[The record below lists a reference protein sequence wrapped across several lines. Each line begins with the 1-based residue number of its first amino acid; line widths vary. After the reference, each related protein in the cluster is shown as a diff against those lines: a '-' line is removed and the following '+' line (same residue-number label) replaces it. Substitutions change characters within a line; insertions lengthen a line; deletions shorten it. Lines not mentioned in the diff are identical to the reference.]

1 MASRA
6 NTLLACL
13 ALAALVFAFDCYIV
27 HGAVGAF
34 YVAVVL
40 LTSWTPQRWAA
51 PISAAACSVLI
62 VAGAIVSPDAEQLS
76 YILTNRVASL
86 FAVWVTAY
94 AVFRWGRS
102 RDDLAILNRE
112 LEERVEQR
120 TVDARQRAGELADA
134 NLLLESEV
142 LQREKAEAHARDS
155 QAVYASLVEDLPI
168 PIIRKDT
175 DGKFVFANRAFC
187 SWVGRSFDEIHDH
200 TDFDFAPAHLAEK
213 YRRDDQSVID
223 TGELF
228 LDVERNKHGGK
239 VNWVHVIKTPAR
251 DGEGNIVGTQA
262 IFWDVTAKREAE
274 ERVRESEALYHSLVD
289 TLPLCLLRKRDT
301 GEYTFVNKR
310 WCEFFSIEPEELLG
324 KTDFDF
330 FPPDLAQVYRDGDRH
345 VLDTGEVY
353 EDVEEITLPSGQSR
367 KIAVIK
373 SPVRGAEDNVMGV
386 QIILRDVTDELRLA
400 ADLKRSEQRLQALL
414 DNTSA
419 IVYIKDAIGKYL
431 LINREYEKLFGVR
444 NDEAIGKSDYDLFPR
459 EFADAFRK
467 VDQQVLELGRSM
479 ELEEVAPQR
488 DGMHTYVSSK
498 FPLRND
504 DGEVFAVGGISTDI
518 TSLKRTEQQLR
529 ESQQRLNLALTS
541 AEIGAWSWDLETG
554 DLFWDDRMHDIFG
567 LRRDTFGG
575 THAAFLSHLH
585 EADAGR
591 TEEALAR
598 CIDHPDED
606 LDVDF
611 RVRWPEGTLR
621 DVTCRG
627 AALRDDQGK
636 TVRVTGVCLDISERK
651 LAEQQLKKYAKRLE
665 STNRELEEF
674 AYIVSHDLQEPLRT
688 LQFFSDSLQ
697 SDLGATLEEQPRRD
711 LQFIADASQRMQQ
724 LVRDLLTLSRTGRT
738 TLNKDAVPL
747 ADCVHD
753 AMAALSNRIRET
765 EANIEVEELPQVVGD
780 RTMLTQVFQNLIGN
794 ALKFVRPDT
803 TPHVIVRAE
812 VRDSTCLVCV
822 IDNGIGI
829 KEDYAE
835 KIFAPFRRLHS
846 ASEYEGTG
854 IGLSI
859 CRKVV
864 RRHGGDI
871 SVRSNPDGGSQFCF
885 ELPLTGHTSSDA
897 S

>member
-13 ALAALVFAFDCYIV
+13 AFAALVFAGDMFLA

-40 LTSWTPQRWAA
+40 LTSWTPNRWAA
-51 PISAAACSVLI
+51 PLAAGACSVLI
-62 VAGAIVSPDAEQLS
+62 LIGAVVAPDSEHLT

-86 FAVWVTAY
+86 FAVGATAY
-94 AVFRWGRS
+94 AVFRWGNS
-102 RDDLAILNRE
+102 RDDLATLNQE
-112 LEERVEQR
+112 LEQRVERR
-120 TVDARQRAGELADA
+120 TADAHQRASELADA
-134 NLLLESEV
+134 NLLLEREV
-142 LQREKAEAHARDS
+142 RQREQAEARARDS

-168 PIIRKDT
+168 PIIRKDVQ
-175 DGKFVFANRAFC
+175 GYFVFANRAFC
-187 SWVGRSFDEIHDH
+187 AWVGRSIEEIKGH
-200 TDFDFAPAHLAEK
+200 TDFDFAPDHLAEK
-213 YRRDDQSVID
+213 YRRDDQSVIN

-251 DGEGNIVGTQA
+251 DGEGHIVGTQA

-274 ERVRESEALYHSLVD
+274 ERLRVSEALYHSLVD
-289 TLPLCLLRKRDT
+289 TLPLCLLRKNLD
-301 GEYTFVNKR
+301 GEYTFLNKR
-310 WCEFFSIEPEELLG
+310 WCEFFCVEPEELLG
-324 KTDFDF
+324 KTDFDV
-330 FPPDLAQVYRDGDRH
+330 FPPELAKVYRDGDMQVIR
-345 VLDTGEVY
+345 TGEVY
-353 EDVEEITLPSGQSR
+353 EGIEEITLRSGETR
-367 KIAVIK
+367 KISVIK
-373 SPVRGAEDNVMGV
+373 SPVRGADESVSGV
-386 QIILRDVTDELRLA
+386 QIIFQDVTEELRLA

-419 IVYIKDAIGKYL
+419 VVYIKDADGNYL
-431 LINREYEKLFGVR
+431 LVNREYEKLFDILNEEV
-444 NDEAIGKSDYDLFPR
+444 IGRSDYDMFPR
-459 EFADAFRK
+459 EIANAFRE
-467 VDQQVLELGRSM
+467 VDRQVLELGRSM
-479 ELEEVAPQR
+479 ELEEVAPQK
-488 DGMHTYVSSK
+488 DGLHTYVSSK

-541 AEIGAWSWDLETG
+541 AEIGAWSWNLETG

-567 LRRDTFGG
+567 LRRDTFEG

-591 TEEALAR
+591 VEEALLR
-598 CIDHPDED
+598 RIDHPDED

-627 AALRDDQGK
+627 AALRDDRGK
-636 TVRVTGVCLDISERK
+636 TVRITGVCLDITERK
-651 LAEQQLKKYAKRLE
+651 LAEQQLKSYAKRLE

-697 SDLGATLEEQPRRD
+697 TDLAAELDEQPRRD
-711 LQFIADASQRMQQ
+711 LQFIAEAAERMQQ

-738 TLNKDAVPL
+738 ELNKDTVCL
-747 ADCVHD
+747 ADCVND
-753 AMAALSNRIRET
+753 AVTALSNRIRET
-765 EANIEVEELPQVVGD
+765 NANVEVESLPQIIGD
-780 RTMLTQVFQNLIGN
+780 RSMLTQVFQNLIGN
-794 ALKFVRPDT
+794 ALKFVEPGT
-803 TPHVIVRAE
+803 TPHVVVRAE
-812 VRDSTCLVCV
+812 MKESTCLVCV

-829 KEDYAE
+829 KKDYAE
-835 KIFAPFRRLHS
+835 KIFAPFRRLHT

-854 IGLSI
+854 IGLAI

-871 SVRSNPDGGSQFCF
+871 SVDSNPQGGSRFCF
-885 ELPLTGHTSSDA
+885 ELPLASVSSSGTS
-897 S
+897 